1 MNLLGPDIGTTSC
14 KASQFNEQGCH
25 LAAGVCEY
33 PIDNPQS
40 RWPEQDIEKIWR
52 LVQKL

>member
-14 KASQFNEQGCH
+14 KASQFNELRCH

-33 PIDNPQS
+33 PIDIPHF
-40 RWPEQDIEKIWR
+40 RWAEQDFENVWR
-52 LVQKL
+52 LAQKL